1 MSKRVLIQGLLAG
14 LLWAAAGCGLVRRP
28 APTAT
33 PVPTSNATERH
44 LRVFQTAWETVR
56 DQYVL
61 PDYGG
66 VDWDAVGENYRTQIE
81 TGLSEEEFVATMR
94 EMLAELPGS
103 QALYQTRAERL
114 EEETTDQSVYHG
126 IGAFIS
132 FREEPE
138 PHVTVLAVVRE
149 SPAEDAGLEPHDSI
163 YAVDGVPFTLADA
176 DTPAERIRGAPDSTV
191 TLTVQTPGEERRD
204 LEIPRAEIR
213 ATDVLRGGLLS
224 ALNIA
229 YYRVPVVSNGNLA
242 AAISNDLLSISQ
254 SAELRGIII
263 DLRVSRSGAGEW
275 PLGEMLTV
283 FGDGDLGEFYTR
295 TTTDTLSIEG
305 QDAGGSQTLPL
316 VLLVG
321 RDTEGTPEIFA
332 AALQEAGR
340 AVLFGQ
346 PTAGAVE
353 GFDEVALPDG
363 SRMFLATSSFRTSSN
378 LDLARTGLAP
388 DREFDSDWDAIQID
402 EDPVLGAA
410 LNLLVSMSP
419 H

>member
-1 MSKRVLIQGLLAG
+1 MSKRVLIHSLLAG
-14 LLWAAAGCGLVRRP
+14 MLFAAAGCGLVRRP

-33 PVPTSNATERH
+33 PLPTSSATERH
-44 LRVFQTAWETVR
+44 LRVFQTAWEAVR

-66 VDWDAVGENYRTQIE
+66 VDWEAVGQDYRARIE
-81 TGLSEEEFVATMR
+81 AGLSEDEFVATMSD
-94 EMLAELPGS
+94 MLAQLPGN

-114 EEETTDQSVYHG
+114 DEETTDQSVYHG
-126 IGAFIS
+126 IGAFIA
-132 FREEPE
+132 FREQPE
-138 PHVTVLAVVRE
+138 PHVIVLAIVRD

-163 YAVDGVPFTLADA
+163 YAVDGVPFTLSDA
-176 DTPAERIRGAPDSTV
+176 DTPAERIRGAPESTV
-191 TLTVQTPGEERRD
+191 TLTVQTPGEERREV
-204 LEIPRAEIR
+204 EIPRAEIR

-229 YYRVPVVSNGNLA
+229 YYRVPVVSNNNLA
-242 AAISNDLLSISQ
+242 SAISNDLLSASQ
-254 SAELRGIII
+254 ETELRGIIL
-263 DLRVSRSGAGEW
+263 DLRVSRSGAGQW

-295 TTTDTLSIEG
+295 TTTDTVSVDG

-332 AALQEAGR
+332 AALQASGR

-346 PTAGAVE
+346 PTPGAVE

-378 LDLARTGLAP
+378 LDLAKTGITP
-388 DREFDSDWDAIQID
+388 DREFDADWDAIQID
-402 EDPVLGAA
+402 EDPILGAA

>member
-1 MSKRVLIQGLLAG
+1 MSKRVLIHSLLAG
-14 LLWAAAGCGLVRRP
+14 LVLAAAGCGLVRRP

-33 PVPTSNATERH
+33 PVPTSSATERH
-44 LRVFQTAWETVR
+44 LRVFQAAWEAVR

-66 VDWDAVGENYRTQIE
+66 VDWDAVGETYRAQVE
-81 TGLSEEEFVATMR
+81 AGLPEDEFVAAMR
-94 EMLAELPGS
+94 AMLAELPGN

-138 PHVTVLAVVRE
+138 PHVTVLAVVRD

-163 YAVDGVPFTLADA
+163 YAVDGVPFTLDDA

-191 TLTVQTPGEERRD
+191 SLTVQTPGEDRRE

-224 ALNIA
+224 ALNVA
-229 YYRVPVVSNGNLA
+229 YYRVPVVSNTNLA
-242 AAISNDLLSISQ
+242 AAIGNDLLTISQ
-254 SAELRGIII
+254 DTQLRGIIL
-263 DLRVSRSGAGEW
+263 DLRVSRSGAGQW

-283 FGDGDLGEFYTR
+283 FGDGALGEFYTR
-295 TTTDTLSIEG
+295 TTTDTVSVQG
-305 QDAGGSQTLPL
+305 QDAGGSQSLPL
-316 VLLVG
+316 VVLVG

-332 AALQEAGR
+332 AALQAAGR
-340 AVLFGQ
+340 AILLGQ
-346 PTAGAVE
+346 PTPGAVE

-378 LDLARTGLAP
+378 LDLAKAGITP
-388 DREFDSDWDAIQID
+388 DREFEADWDAIQID

-410 LNLLVSMSP
+410 LNLLVSSNP